1 MSNCKDDDDCNN
13 MKLVNECVEMV
24 REKQK
29 EISELKDNINYL
41 ETKLD
46 NMEEL
51 VRELREELDNV

>member
-1 MSNCKDDDDCNN
+1 MSDSNN
-13 MKLVNECVEMV
+13 MKLVNEYVEMV

-46 NMEEL
+46 GMEEL